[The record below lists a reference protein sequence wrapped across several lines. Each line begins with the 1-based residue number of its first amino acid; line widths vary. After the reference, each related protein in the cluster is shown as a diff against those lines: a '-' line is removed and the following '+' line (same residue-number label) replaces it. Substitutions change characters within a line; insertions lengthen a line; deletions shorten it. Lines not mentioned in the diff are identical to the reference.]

1 MREPTLAGRRP
12 AGYKLYMC
20 ADELRA
26 LLRAV
31 PFRPF
36 TAYLPSDRAFP
47 VPHPEFAVLSPQGRT
62 LIVFH
67 GGDNGFDLLDVPLIT
82 RVETHEAAPSGE

>member
-1 MREPTLAGRRP
+1 ML
-12 AGYKLYMC
+12 

-36 TAYLPSDRAFP
+36 TAYLPSDRAFS
-47 VPHPEFAVLSPQGRT
+47 VPHPEFAALTPQGRT

-67 GGDNGFDLLDVPLIT
+67 GQDNGFDLLDVPLIT
-82 RVETHEAAPSGE
+82 RVEIHDATPSGE

>member
-1 MREPTLAGRRP
+1 MR
-12 AGYKLYMC
+12 

-36 TAYLPSDRAFP
+36 TAYLPSDRTFS
-47 VPHPEFAVLSPQGRT
+47 VPHPEFAALTPPGRT

-67 GGDNGFDLLDVPLIT
+67 GEDNGFDLLDVPLIT
-82 RVETHEAAPSGE
+82 RVEIHEATPSGE